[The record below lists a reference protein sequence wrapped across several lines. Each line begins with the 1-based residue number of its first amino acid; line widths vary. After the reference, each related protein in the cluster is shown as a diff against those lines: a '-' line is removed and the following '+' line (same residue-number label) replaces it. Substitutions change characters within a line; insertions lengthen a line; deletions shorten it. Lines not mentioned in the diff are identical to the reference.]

1 MRLSFSWAS
10 VRAPTTTE
18 VTPGLRGERLQNGL
32 LMAGRIASVRCDP
45 QVRESRSAETQSL
58 FIDPVVDVLAGRILI
73 KAVAFLD
80 FAFKLFALAV
90 DLIEIVIRK
99 IALLLLDLAL

>member
-1 MRLSFSWAS
+1 VFNVSCGLD
-10 VRAPTTTE
+10 E
-18 VTPGLRGERLQNGL
+18 GGKPGPCEGLRRGERLQNGL

-58 FIDPVVDVLAGRILI
+58 LIYPVVDVLAGRILI

-80 FAFKLFALAV
+80 FAF
-90 DLIEIVIRK
+90 
-99 IALLLLDLAL
+99 